1 MWIMPV
7 NETINI
13 SGDTFEVDLSGQCD
27 AGEWKMVDELADRGQ
42 LIAVLPK
49 ALGEKRLKEVMTDEY
64 KDYEWGWYFARGS
77 NTYIIVLRG
86 HSVAEFEA
94 ILNTM

>member
-1 MWIMPV
+1 M

-27 AGEWKMVDELADRGQ
+27 AGEWKMTDAGNQV
-42 LIAVLPK
+42 IAIIPK
-49 ALGEKRLKEVMTDEY
+49 AVSEERLKEVMNDEY
-64 KDYEWGWYFARGS
+64 KEYEWGSYYARG
-77 NTYIIVLRG
+77 NNGYCIVLRG
-86 HSVAEFEA
+86 HSMAEFEA